1 MKKKIKKERGNLFV
15 RNYKKCWRFLQESS
29 DYHIISLGVFCSF
42 IIIGFAFPI
51 FFQEKIF
58 EFMREL
64 LLQVQGLSVSEMI
77 SFIFFNNL
85 GASFFAVVLGVVLG
99 VFPIGAAIVNGYL
112 LGFVSRFA
120 VNESGSI
127 LILWR
132 LLPHGIFEIPAIILS
147 IGFGLK
153 LGVELWKKDPWNVL
167 KRNIV
172 EAMRFF
178 VFVIVPLLIIAA
190 IVEGFLIFWSG

>member
-1 MKKKIKKERGNLFV
+1 MKKKQKENICV
-15 RNYKKCWRFLQESS
+15 RNYKKCWGFLQESS
-29 DYHIISLGVFCSF
+29 DYQIIALGVFCAF